1 MVDALTTSQIADTLA
16 LNDEQRAQFFFKEV
30 ARTNSLWILVD
41 EHGCVMLNTE
51 DEDCVPVWPN
61 EAFANAWA
69 TDEWK
74 ACKAQAISTNKWFS
88 RWTTGLEE
96 DNLALVVFPSEEE
109 QGLVYYP
116 QELEFELKQQL
127 KKVRK

>member
-1 MVDALTTSQIADTLA
+1 MADALTPSQIADTLA
-16 LNDEQRAQFFFKEV
+16 LTDEQRAQFFFKEV

-61 EAFANAWA
+61 QEFANAWA

-74 ACKAQAISTNKWFS
+74 ECKAEAISTNKWFS
-88 RWTTGLEE
+88 RWTMGLEDDE
-96 DNLALVVFPSEEE
+96 LSIIVFPDQQGEGIVLYPEEF
-109 QGLVYYP
+109 
-116 QELEFELKQQL
+116 EFELVKREN
-127 KKVRK
+127 KRR